1 MESSTHPDTSLPGSS
16 YVIEQEQDSGDTMAV
31 EMVQQL
37 SSQKEKDEE
46 PDAGNIIV
54 VSHIQKEKDEEPDA
68 ANIIVVSRTES
79 KTNLDEQD
87 KSKPKRRVSRT
98 ESLIEDVKDE
108 LIMDCLFFRLMCGV
122 CCNSFPFGALVG
134 LSLASA
140 GCIYML
146 NGLNTAAPVLSKYMP
161 DETKIIVS
169 STELAVA
176 AIVLVNCFVLF
187 QGVAI
192 FVIQSQRKCCG
203 KTRTGCSR

>member
-16 YVIEQEQDSGDTMAV
+16 YVIERDTVAV

-37 SSQKEKDEE
+37 SSQKEKD
-46 PDAGNIIV
+46 
-54 VSHIQKEKDEEPDA
+54 DESDTG
-68 ANIIVVSRTES
+68 NIIVVSRTES
-79 KTNLDEQD
+79 TTNLDEQD
-87 KSKPKRRVSRT
+87 NSKPKRRVSRT

-122 CCNSFPFGALVG
+122 CCNSFPLGALVG

-146 NGLNTAAPVLSKYMP
+146 NGLNAAAPVLSKYMP

-203 KTRTGCSR
+203 KTTTGCSR

>member
-1 MESSTHPDTSLPGSS
+1 MESSTHPDTSLPGSL
-16 YVIEQEQDSGDTMAV
+16 YVIERDTVAV

-46 PDAGNIIV
+46 SDAGNIIV
-54 VSHIQKEKDEEPDA
+54 VS
-68 ANIIVVSRTES
+68 ST
-79 KTNLDEQD
+79 TNLDEQD
-87 KSKPKRRVSRT
+87 NSKPKRRVSRT

-146 NGLNTAAPVLSKYMP
+146 NGLNAAAPVLSKYMP
-161 DETKIIVS
+161 GETKIIVS

-203 KTRTGCSR
+203 KTTTGCSR